1 MPSTALLDNGIAL
14 VETGLCRRS
23 SEEVELKLSFRSGVE
38 GFSVDGCFDFLRGLG
53 PFGFDFNED
62 NLDFSGVLP
71 DGGPF
76 LLQDPFGRRSSEDRD
91 EKLSVCSASE
101 GYAVEDCFDF
111 GPGVMF
117 CCFVIDDD
125 GEDFLG
131 AESVYVAL
139 WDVLILDLVFR
150 DVELSDSD

>member
-1 MPSTALLDNGIAL
+1 MPSTGLLDNGIAL

-23 SEEVELKLSFRSGVE
+23 SEEVELEPSFRSGVE
-38 GFSVDGCFDFLRGLG
+38 DFSVDGCFDFLRGLG
-53 PFGFDFNED
+53 PFDFDLNED

-71 DGGPF
+71 DDGPF
-76 LLQDPFGRRSSEDRD
+76 PSQDPFGRRPSEDRD
-91 EKLSVCSASE
+91 ANLSVCSGLE
-101 GYAVEDCFDF
+101 GCAVEDCFDF

-131 AESVYVAL
+131 AEFVYATL
-139 WDVLILDLVFR
+139 WDVFFLDSVFR